1 MSPSSIVSIE
11 VKKNIRTIQNGIA
24 LTGSAFPSFSL
35 VVWSDPSDF
44 EGNSDNGR
52 TKILDPQFIQNSEF
66 ETLSEPQAS
75 QTMEDF
81 CMRNVPADKIN

>member
-1 MSPSSIVSIE
+1 
-11 VKKNIRTIQNGIA
+11 
-24 LTGSAFPSFSL
+24 
-35 VVWSDPSDF
+35 
-44 EGNSDNGR
+44 
-52 TKILDPQFIQNSEF
+52 LDPQFIQNSEF